1 MKRGD
6 RVIVSAGACDGMEGV
21 VVRPNGAATPVRFAR
36 SVQRRNGM
44 WSEEVWL
51 WTYQL
56 RLVPALATEEATAAR
71 S

>member
-21 VVRPNGAATPVRFAR
+21 VVRPNGSVTLVRFTQP
-36 SVQRRNGM
+36 VQKRNGM

-51 WTYQL
+51 
-56 RLVPALATEEATAAR
+56 ATRKLEAVLGEMAQA
-71 S
+71 